1 MEIRSKLTLQFSA
14 TVGLIL
20 FSSFLAIYLSFSES
34 RKVEFFQRL
43 SDKSRLVAQML
54 LEIEEINADVLG
66 KIEQNN
72 PLNLAN
78 EKIIIYDYDN
88 TVLFSSDTSKVL
100 RISKSLIH
108 EARAKREIRF
118 TARSYEVC
126 GLLYPG
132 NGTPVVVFTAATD
145 LQGMKKLKMLRNI
158 LLLVFIVSLL
168 FIIVAGRLF
177 ANRALKPIEHIVAQV
192 DEIGITNLDARVDE
206 GNGKDEMAK
215 LAITFNNM
223 LRRLEASFRIQ
234 RTFIANASH
243 ELRNPLTAISG
254 QLEVLLMSDRPKEE
268 YLAAL
273 KSVHEDAVQINQLAN
288 NLLLLAQTNP
298 DSTSHIFT
306 QVRIDDTLWQ
316 ATNEIRRR
324 YPDYQIGIN
333 FSESIQDESS
343 LIVKGNELLIKTAF
357 LNLLEN
363 AYKYSPDHQVTLLIS
378 LKAGHVVIEF
388 TDRGIGISPEEVH
401 MIFNPFYRSKSA
413 FEQRGH
419 GIGLTLVENIA
430 VLHHGFV
437 TVHSTLGKGSTF
449 EFNLPIES
457 ETA

>member
-1 MEIRSKLTLQFSA
+1 MEIRSKLTIQFSG

-34 RKVEFFQRL
+34 RKVEFYQRL

-78 EKIIIYDYDN
+78 EKIVIYDYDN
-88 TVLFSSDTSKVL
+88 TVLFSSDTTNAL
-100 RISKSLIH
+100 RIGKGLIH

-118 TARSYEVC
+118 AAKSYEVC

-132 NGTPVVVFTAATD
+132 NGTPIVVFTAAID

-158 LLLVFIVSLL
+158 LLFVFIVSLL
-168 FIIVAGRLF
+168 FIIAAGRLF
-177 ANRALKPIEHIVAQV
+177 ANRALKPIERIVSQV

-254 QLEVLLMSDRPKEE
+254 QLEVLLMTERPKEE
-268 YLAAL
+268 YLYAL
-273 KSVHEDAVQINQLAN
+273 RSVHEDAIQINQLAN

-298 DSTSHIFT
+298 ESTSHSFT
-306 QVRIDDTLWQ
+306 RVRIDDTLWQ
-316 ATNEIRRR
+316 ATNDIRRR
-324 YPDYQIGIN
+324 YADFQIGIN
-333 FSESIQDESS
+333 FSETIEDESS
-343 LIVKGNELLIKTAF
+343 LIVQGNELLIKTAF

-363 AYKYSPDHQVTLLIS
+363 AYKYSPDHQVTLLVS
-378 LKAGHVVIEF
+378 LKSGHVVVEF
-388 TDRGIGISPEEVH
+388 TDHGIGIAPEEVQ
-401 MIFNPFYRSKSA
+401 MIFNPFYRSKNA
-413 FEQRGH
+413 FDQKGH

-430 VLHHGFV
+430 VLHHGYV
-437 TVHSTLGKGSTF
+437 TVQSEIGKGSTF
-449 EFNLPIES
+449 GFYLPLES
-457 ETA
+457 E